1 MFKLSNGLGL
11 TLKAQQDFFA
21 DTVCRQNLD
30 GDNAFCI
37 FISGLVDGA
46 HTALAKRAHQFKLFG
61 ELNRRLLIGICRP
74 LRLIGGL
81 ILLRLLIGLLHV
93 ETSRVSGLSFTA

>member
-1 MFKLSNGLGL
+1 
-11 TLKAQQDFFA
+11 
-21 DTVCRQNLD
+21 
-30 GDNAFCI
+30 
-37 FISGLVDGA
+37 
-46 HTALAKRAHQFKLFG
+46 
-61 ELNRRLLIGICRP
+61 LLIGICRP